1 MQSFMQFLHTV
12 IAGLQPAIHS
22 LRAWF
27 ESLPSSPDRWILCA
41 AIVGIA
47 LLLIFVPLFRVSG
60 GRVRRRGPFE
70 EVRSY
75 SVLGIGPEPRSGH
88 AVHAVMDDVI
98 HPERTYPRWADAV
111 PFEINER
118 PFAEAGS
125 HPTPI
130 RRSPSVTCKHCG
142 GTLAAGR
149 YFCPDCGYG
158 QSTDR
163 SVTA

>member
-12 IAGLQPAIHS
+12 IDGLQPALHS
-22 LRAWF
+22 LRAWL
-27 ESLPSSPDRWILCA
+27 ESLPSSPDRWIVYA
-41 AIVGIA
+41 AAVGIA
-47 LLLIFVPLFRVSG
+47 LLFIFVPLFRVSG
-60 GRVRRRGPFE
+60 TRVRRREPFE

-75 SVLGIGPEPRSGH
+75 SVLGIGPEPLSGH
-88 AVHAVMDDVI
+88 AADADDVI
-98 HPERTYPRWADAV
+98 HPERTYPRWADTV

-125 HPTPI
+125 HATPI

-142 GTLAAGR
+142 GTLSPGR

-158 QSTDR
+158 QTTDR